1 MLGTDQKELVVEL
14 VQWLEIENCRHR
26 HHHHRP
32 PYLGA
37 SYSLV

>member
-1 MLGTDQKELVVEL
+1 MLGTDQKELVVEW
-14 VQWLEIENCRHR
+14 VQLWEIENCRHR
-26 HHHHRP
+26 HHRRRL